1 MIMKH
6 LDNYLSPAVQELEI
20 ALEDSACLM
29 ASNATGEGFTFG
41 EVIQDET
48 FKDTEWIFSEYRKGG
63 ALICRL

>member
-6 LDNYLSPAVQELEI
+6 LDNYLSPAVRELEI

-29 ASNATGEGFTFG
+29 ASNATGTGFTFG

-48 FKDTEWIFSEYRKGG
+48 FKDTEWI
-63 ALICRL
+63 

>member
-29 ASNATGEGFTFG
+29 ASNATGTGFTFG
-41 EVIQDET
+41 EVNQDDS
-48 FKDTEWIFSEYRKGG
+48 FKDTDWI
-63 ALICRL
+63 

>member
-29 ASNATGEGFTFG
+29 ASNATEEGFTFG
-41 EVIQDET
+41 KVNQDDT
-48 FKDTEWIFSEYRKGG
+48 FKDTEWI
-63 ALICRL
+63 

>member
-6 LDNYLSPAVQELEI
+6 LDNYLSPAVRELEI

-41 EVIQDET
+41 TVNQDDT
-48 FKDTEWIFSEYRKGG
+48 FKDTEWI
-63 ALICRL
+63 

>member
-1 MIMKH
+1 MKH
-6 LDNYLSPAVQELEI
+6 LNSFSYVSPEIYMLEM

-48 FKDTEWIFSEYRKGG
+48 FKDTEWI
-63 ALICRL
+63 

>member
-6 LDNYLSPAVQELEI
+6 LYNYLSPEVQQLEI

-29 ASNATGEGFTFG
+29 ASNARGTGFTFG

-48 FKDTEWIFSEYRKGG
+48 FKDTDWI
-63 ALICRL
+63 